1 MNFGEIPIGIDLG
14 TTNSCIGAFIHGKAK
29 IIPNQNHSK
38 LIPSIVSF
46 DGNQIAIG
54 DQTVNKIYKNP
65 EKEIYSIK
73 RIMGKNPKDK
83 DYKDLIKNL
92 AYKNEI
98 NIDNEGRPYIQVE
111 FNGEKQNYYPQI
123 ISSLILKRLKQI
135 AENFLEKE
143 IKKVVITIPAYF
155 TDSQREATKIAAE
168 SIGLEVLKI
177 INEPT
182 AAALAYGI
190 IDKYELEDNYSFFK
204 QKKEQKNNIKDKN
217 ILVFD
222 LGGGTF
228 DVTCLELR
236 NDDNVPEFIIKGHN
250 GYTFLGGDDFDN
262 ILVDYCIKIFE
273 QKEYP
278 MRQNRERIKIK
289 RESEEGIY
297 AINRLKL
304 SCEKI
309 KKILSE
315 QESAN
320 IYLEKF
326 YDNKDLKLEIERKL
340 FERLCE
346 NKFNELIPPIEKA
359 LKEARFT
366 KKDVNEILLVGGSSK
381 IPKIKKILKS
391 FFGNK
396 IIINDRINPDEIVAY
411 GATLQ
416 AAILMK
422 EPALEDILINEIC
435 AHSVGAGIIN
445 EKREIIC
452 DTLIKKGT
460 SIPFEMEKD
469 YTTLFDYQEEVSIEI
484 YEGENLYCKD
494 NRLLDQFMLEN
505 ITKAK
510 AGIPKIM
517 VKIKL
522 DKDSILHVTAYEKK
536 EDKIGSIKSIDVKY
550 DKGIL
555 SKNEIK
561 NMNNRL
567 LKNEYFEKDI
577 INKKEKDLCDEITF
591 LFDEFENTNSLF
603 DFIKII
609 EVQEK
614 LVDIIDVDKIE
625 KKFENVKYLF
635 KLYNNLFAN
644 YKDYQTNKK
653 KYLNFLEKIKKY
665 MSIFKDVDP
674 FYLKSLIFIFKDDK
688 YQKRFIEI
696 LHFSILLIIDNIKSG
711 KNNKKIS
718 FYYDEI
724 LDLIN
729 DFKKNIENSDL
740 KEKFNSIEHESK
752 LEREKLKFKFWPQD
766 LTIEEAN
773 SSIDQ
778 LSYIIEN
785 VIYSSNK
792 KSMLYEKDLGHSFL
806 QN

>member
-14 TTNSCIGAFIHGKAK
+14 TTNSCIGAFIHGKVK
-29 IIPNQNHSK
+29 IIPNQNNSK

-46 DGNQIAIG
+46 DGNKITIG

-65 EKEIYSIK
+65 EKVIYSIK

-92 AYKNEI
+92 AYKNGI

-123 ISSLILKRLKQI
+123 ISSLILERLKQI

-236 NDDNVPEFIIKGHN
+236 NDDNIPEFIIKGHN
-250 GYTFLGGDDFDN
+250 GYTLLGGDDFDN

-320 IYLEKF
+320 IYLENF
-326 YDNKDLKLEIERKL
+326 YDNKFLKLEIKRKL
-340 FERLCE
+340 FEKLWE
-346 NKFNELIPPIEKA
+346 SKFNELIPPIEKA
-359 LKEARFT
+359 LKEAKFT
-366 KKDVNEILLVGGSSK
+366 KRDINEILLVGGSSK

-396 IIINDRINPDEIVAY
+396 IIINDRINPDEIVVY

-422 EPALEDILINEIC
+422 ETALEDILINEIC
-435 AHSVGAGIIN
+435 AHSIETDSIN
-445 EKREIIC
+445 EKGESSEIIY
-452 DTLIKKGT
+452 DTLI
-460 SIPFEMEKD
+460 
-469 YTTLFDYQEEVSIEI
+469 L
-484 YEGENLYCKD
+484 
-494 NRLLDQFMLEN
+494 
-505 ITKAK
+505 
-510 AGIPKIM
+510 
-517 VKIKL
+517 
-522 DKDSILHVTAYEKK
+522 
-536 EDKIGSIKSIDVKY
+536 
-550 DKGIL
+550 
-555 SKNEIK
+555 
-561 NMNNRL
+561 
-567 LKNEYFEKDI
+567 
-577 INKKEKDLCDEITF
+577 
-591 LFDEFENTNSLF
+591 
-603 DFIKII
+603 
-609 EVQEK
+609 
-614 LVDIIDVDKIE
+614 
-625 KKFENVKYLF
+625 
-635 KLYNNLFAN
+635 
-644 YKDYQTNKK
+644 
-653 KYLNFLEKIKKY
+653 
-665 MSIFKDVDP
+665 
-674 FYLKSLIFIFKDDK
+674 
-688 YQKRFIEI
+688 
-696 LHFSILLIIDNIKSG
+696 
-711 KNNKKIS
+711 
-718 FYYDEI
+718 
-724 LDLIN
+724 
-729 DFKKNIENSDL
+729 
-740 KEKFNSIEHESK
+740 
-752 LEREKLKFKFWPQD
+752 
-766 LTIEEAN
+766 
-773 SSIDQ
+773 
-778 LSYIIEN
+778 
-785 VIYSSNK
+785 
-792 KSMLYEKDLGHSFL
+792 
-806 QN
+806 